1 MMFVFKERR
10 WKLKKG
16 TVQDQD
22 IRKISYSAAVKEKR
36 KRICRA
42 LLGVENADSHLAD
55 IAQNQDIEEQT
66 YQIFRKW
73 KQSKRRTFVTY
84 QALAQALLDRTVNL
98 DQVVTDFCTAIQ
110 GGEENWRLLSGNCSS
125 LFRCSFLVWHCC
137 LFVMAVKF
145 DLSPL
150 LSAFSN
156 LQYRQLDCE
165 QSLFFFRFS
174 GSNARAQE
182 RRSRETR
189 ETGNSLIS
197 YTSLRQTPG
206 ALSI

>member
-1 MMFVFKERR
+1 MGIKVAHFCLEVLNPQVLISVFTATVFICSLYIYIMMFVFKERR

-73 KQSKRRTFVTY
+73 KQFNDRTSVTY

-110 GGEENWRLLSGNCSS
+110 GGEEN
-125 LFRCSFLVWHCC
+125 
-137 LFVMAVKF
+137 
-145 DLSPL
+145 
-150 LSAFSN
+150 
-156 LQYRQLDCE
+156 
-165 QSLFFFRFS
+165 
-174 GSNARAQE
+174 
-182 RRSRETR
+182 
-189 ETGNSLIS
+189 
-197 YTSLRQTPG
+197 
-206 ALSI
+206 